1 MFKVKVA
8 ALVDTGSSINIMS
21 SELFRSLP
29 SYCQLSFRP
38 HVVSKITLANN
49 QQIAIEG
56 TAIVKIKIPHSS
68 QKQSILVYILKQTS
82 HPFIL
87 GIDYLRS
94 HGIIIDF
101 SKDDIFTTKGDVV
114 KVRCRNDITILPN
127 TECIIFGKIPKRCV
141 LGSQGVVSAHKFLL
155 QKCVFLAKSLITVS
169 PEHVVP
175 IKLLNPTQESVY
187 IKKNFPIA
195 TLQFLDNFYD
205 ITSVNV
211 DKFDCANFNM

>member
-155 QKCVFLAKSLITVS
+155 QKCFSCKIINYCKSGTCGSDQTVESNSGICVHKEKFSNSYITIS
-169 PEHVVP
+169 
-175 IKLLNPTQESVY
+175 
-187 IKKNFPIA
+187 
-195 TLQFLDNFYD
+195 
-205 ITSVNV
+205 
-211 DKFDCANFNM
+211 